1 VNGKL
6 YVCKKAKMTSI
17 KVKEIPDGHRELTE
31 VTTLPAKTKVRQ
43 VVFTRRRMFVMSEE
57 GKLWVFPIEE
67 KAPEK
72 SDYFSRKKPE
82 F

>member
-1 VNGKL
+1 
-6 YVCKKAKMTSI
+6 M
-17 KVKEIPDGHRELTE
+17 TE
-31 VTTLPAKTKVRQ
+31 VTSLPAKTKVRQ